1 MGSEN
6 TRGAAFRSPAERMV
20 ADFVMGGAAA
30 AISKSVAA
38 PIERV
43 KLLLQNQGELLRRG
57 SLKTPYTGI
66 GDCFTRV
73 LREEGFL
80 SLWRGNQANVIRY
93 FPTQAFNFAFRGY
106 FQRHFGNSKEKDGL
120 SKKRIVSNFASGS
133 AAGAMTSFL
142 LYHLDYARTR
152 LGTDSKDPQ
161 ANTKRQFKGLLDV
174 YRKTLATDG
183 IVGLYRGFTV
193 SIAGIT
199 LYRGLY
205 FGIYDT
211 MKPIVLVGNLE
222 GNFLVSFALGWSVTT
237 ISGVCAYPFDT
248 LRRRMMLTSGQPFKY
263 RNAFHALQHIVQ
275 QEGVSALFRGVTA
288 NMLVGVAGAGVL
300 AGYDQLQCLAFKHGY
315 GFENKRTIKE

>member
-1 MGSEN
+1 M
-6 TRGAAFRSPAERMV
+6 
-20 ADFVMGGAAA
+20 
-30 AISKSVAA
+30 
-38 PIERV
+38 
-43 KLLLQNQGELLRRG
+43 
-57 SLKTPYTGI
+57 
-66 GDCFTRV
+66 
-73 LREEGFL
+73 
-80 SLWRGNQANVIRY
+80 
-93 FPTQAFNFAFRGY
+93 AFNFAFRGY